1 VDVRA
6 LSRSRTRGEFTVET
20 DVPDAEVTLRW
31 GNVAGVPRGVNL
43 RLVDVETGRR
53 IWMRTAPAF
62 TFRSGQGTTRRQFA
76 IEMDMDT
83 HMPLR
88 ITSLKAQQTRG
99 SGITVQFAL
108 SKPASVRVQV
118 LSAGGKVLREVESAT
133 TRSAGLQTVQWDGR
147 DAGGVALPAGAY
159 LLEVSAV
166 TEELERTRAVVPIV
180 LKR

>member
-1 VDVRA
+1 M
-6 LSRSRTRGEFTVET
+6 ET

-31 GNVAGVPRGVNL
+31 GNVAGVQRWVNL

-62 TFRSGQGTTRRQFA
+62 TFRSGQGTARRQFA

-88 ITSLKAQQTRG
+88 ITSLKAQQTRS

-133 TRSAGLQTVQWDGR
+133 TRSAGFADGAVGR
-147 DAGGVALPAGAY
+147 ARRRWGRASHWGVPAGGQRSHGGTGA
-159 LLEVSAV
+159 
-166 TEELERTRAVVPIV
+166 
-180 LKR
+180 